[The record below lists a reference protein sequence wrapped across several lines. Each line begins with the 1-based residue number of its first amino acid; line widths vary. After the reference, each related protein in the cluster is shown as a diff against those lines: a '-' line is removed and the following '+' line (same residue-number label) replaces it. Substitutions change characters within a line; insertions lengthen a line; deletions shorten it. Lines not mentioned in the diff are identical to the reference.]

1 MHSRLRSNRTGGQ
14 RYHVSIDAEERPVIK
29 FSLSFLTV
37 LLATGLLAPALA
49 TAQPADAPPPILGT
63 LHFPTSGSAAAQPA
77 FERGVML
84 LHSFE
89 YEDARDAFLEAQA
102 ADPGFAMAIW
112 GEAMTLNHPL
122 WDQQNREEAL
132 EVLEKLPPPE
142 QRETTPLEERF
153 LTAVQRL
160 YGAGSKQ
167 VRDLAYRDALAAMHA
182 DYPDNLEVAAFYALS
197 ILGSVYERDVRTY
210 MQAAAIAEEVFA
222 KESNHPGAAH
232 YLIHSYDDQV
242 HAPLGLRAARAYK
255 DIAPSAS
262 HAQHMVSHIYT
273 SLGRWDDVVEA
284 NRRAVQVSE
293 DSMLRAGRSKH
304 MRSKHA
310 LHWLEYALLQQGR
323 YEEAADTLEIMREDI
338 AALADY
344 QNARHTPMMRA
355 TFAVE
360 APLADNPLPP
370 LGETVIRTPKGE
382 AQLPLYERTLDD
394 FASAWTMISLGELG
408 DAREMHA
415 RMKRRIA
422 DAKVLSVEEGL
433 HEDDTATSADDY
445 LLSTI
450 MAREIGG
457 LLAFRDGDTGR
468 ALSMVGEAMADELGR
483 PAYYGPP
490 HVPKPADELMGE
502 MLLALDRADEAAEA
516 FQQALRRH
524 TNRTFALVGL
534 ARAQHAA
541 GSATAAETQARIADH
556 WRGRQDGWQSIEYSW
571 LADTPRR
578 AAAGSAH

>member
-1 MHSRLRSNRTGGQ
+1 MNKPWL
-14 RYHVSIDAEERPVIK
+14 SIPV
-29 FSLSFLTV
+29 FLAF
-37 LLATGLLAPALA
+37 LLAMPAAVLAERAEA
-49 TAQPADAPPPILGT
+49 AANAPPILGT

-89 YEDARDAFLEAQA
+89 YEDARAAFLEAQA

-122 WDQQNREEAL
+122 WDQQNREEAQK
-132 EVLEKLPPPE
+132 VLARLPPPDE
-142 QRETTPLEERF
+142 RDTTPLEERF
-153 LTAVQRL
+153 IAAVEML
-160 YGAGSKQ
+160 YGEGSKQ
-167 VRDLAYRDALAAMHA
+167 SRDLAYRDALAAMHE
-182 DYPDNLEVAAFYALS
+182 DFPDNLEVAAFYALS

-210 MQAAAIAEEVFA
+210 MQAAAVAEEVFA
-222 KESNHPGAAH
+222 KEPNHPGAAH

-273 SLGRWDDVVEA
+273 SLGQWDEVVEA
-284 NRRAVQVSE
+284 NRRAVRVSE
-293 DSMLRAGRSKH
+293 ESMLRAGRSRH

-323 YEEAADTLEIMREDI
+323 YDEAAGTLAVMAEDV
-338 AALADY
+338 AALPDM
-344 QNARHTPMMRA
+344 QNARHSPMMRA

-360 APLADNPLPP
+360 RPLADNPLAP
-370 LGETVIRTPKGE
+370 LGDMAIETPKGTGE
-382 AQLPLYERTLDD
+382 LPLYFRVLDD
-394 FASAWTMISLGELG
+394 FATAWTMIANDDLGA
-408 DAREMHA
+408 AREVLA
-415 RMKRRIA
+415 RMAGRIA
-422 DAKVLSVEEGL
+422 GAKVLSVEEGL

-450 MAREIGG
+450 MAREIEA
-457 LLAFRDGDTGR
+457 LIAFHDGDTER
-468 ALSMVGEAMADELGR
+468 ALAVLGEAMEDELGR

-502 MLLALDRADEAAEA
+502 MLLSLRRPAEAAAMFE
-516 FQQALRRH
+516 QALERH
-524 TNRTFALVGL
+524 TNRTLSLLGLVL
-534 ARAQHAA
+534 AQDRLDAA
-541 GSATAAETQARIADH
+541 KAAETRARVAAQMRADA
-556 WRGRQDGWQSIEYSW
+556 EVTVAYSW
-571 LADTPRR
+571 LP
-578 AAAGSAH
+578 

>member
-1 MHSRLRSNRTGGQ
+1 MIKPRRFSTRRFTTGLFTII
-14 RYHVSIDAEERPVIK
+14 Y
-29 FSLSFLTV
+29 
-37 LLATGLLAPALA
+37 LLATAVTAPTAALA
-49 TAQPADAPPPILGT
+49 AAGQSADPPPILGT
-63 LHFPTSGSAAAQPA
+63 LHFPTSGSAEAQPA

-102 ADPGFAMAIW
+102 ADPDFAMAIW

-132 EVLEKLPPPE
+132 KVLEKLPPADK
-142 QRETTPLEERF
+142 RETTPLEARF
-153 LTAVQRL
+153 LAAVQTL
-160 YGAGSKQ
+160 YGEGTKQ

-182 DYPDNLEVAAFYALS
+182 DYPDDLEVAAFYALS

-222 KESNHPGAAH
+222 KEPNHPGAAH

-273 SLGRWDDVVEA
+273 SLGRWDEVVEA
-284 NRRAVQVSE
+284 NRRAVRVSE

-304 MRSKHA
+304 LRSKHA

-323 YEEAADTLEIMREDI
+323 YEEAANAAAIMREDVK
-338 AALADY
+338 ALPDY
-344 QNARHTPMMRA
+344 QNARHSPMMRA

-370 LGETVIRTPKGE
+370 LGETVIRTPKGD
-382 AQLPLYERTLDD
+382 ASLPLYEQALDD
-394 FASAWTMISLGELG
+394 FASAWTLISQGELI

-415 RMKRRIA
+415 RMMRRIA

-450 MAREIGG
+450 MAREIEA
-457 LLAFRDGDTGR
+457 LIAFHDGETDR
-468 ALSMVGEAMADELGR
+468 ALTVLGGAMADELGR

-490 HVPKPADELMGE
+490 HVPKPVDELMGE
-502 MLLALDRADEAAEA
+502 MLLALDRADEAGAM
-516 FQQALRRH
+516 FDQALNRH

-534 ARAQHAA
+534 ATAQEAFARAK
-541 GSATAAETQARIADH
+541 AAETRARIAAQ
-556 WRGRQDGWQSIEYSW
+556 WRGSPDGWQSIEYAW
-571 LADTPRR
+571 LADVPRS
-578 AAAGSAH
+578 AAADSAR